1 MKPIDTGGISW
12 IKPVPGGTAEWYF
25 GIDYTHGDLYE
36 AEELFRAGRP
46 VLGRSFCLVRYPDGT
61 VFRPLPKEPGT
72 YCEEPVF
79 LDGAIYL
86 LRADFPTALLSILR
100 FDCGSGAVGAV
111 AELPLSA
118 VRDCYNLKLHTA
130 PLCLTRQGGEGVF
143 EILWPERRLLF
154 VSGTASIQPN
164 SHDVAF
170 VGDIEKQVDCTM
182 KAVYAILE
190 SRGYD
195 WKDVSRAI
203 VYLKEPSFRA
213 AWQAWLAARGL
224 PADFAAETVCDVCRD
239 EWLFEIELDAVK

>member
-143 EILWPERRLLF
+143 EILWPERVSFPLGARESFYLREGDRLFFNRWNEEGENESYRYWEQALIRDLNGRLLETLP
-154 VSGTASIQPN
+154 G
-164 SHDVAF
+164 DVARMPN
-170 VGDIEKQVDCTM
+170 GE
-182 KAVYAILE
+182 L
-190 SRGYD
+190 
-195 WKDVSRAI
+195 WH
-203 VYLKEPSFRA
+203 LK
-213 AWQAWLAARGL
+213 
-224 PADFAAETVCDVCRD
+224 
-239 EWLFEIELDAVK
+239 

>member
-12 IKPVPGGTAEWYF
+12 IQPVPGGTAEWYF
-25 GIDYTHGDLYE
+25 GMDYTHGDLYE

-143 EILWPERRLLF
+143 EILWPERVSFPLGARESFYLREGDRLFFNRWNEEGEHESYRYWEQTLIRDLKGRLLETLP
-154 VSGTASIQPN
+154 G
-164 SHDVAF
+164 DVARMPN
-170 VGDIEKQVDCTM
+170 GE
-182 KAVYAILE
+182 L
-190 SRGYD
+190 
-195 WKDVSRAI
+195 WH
-203 VYLKEPSFRA
+203 LK
-213 AWQAWLAARGL
+213 
-224 PADFAAETVCDVCRD
+224 
-239 EWLFEIELDAVK
+239 